1 MDKKNGLFIGLLLVL
16 VGVFVLVAQLTGWHI
31 SWGNLWPFIIVFVG
45 LMMLTRIDKE
55 KGVIFPSIV
64 LIGTGL
70 IFVVSEFQVFGP
82 AVDMGMLWPFFII
95 VPGLAFV
102 GLWVTDPKNWGV
114 LVPAAACLITGT
126 IFLSMRF
133 AENAHWLGYMMP
145 GIVIIIGIVV
155 LMGGFTKKKEE
166 IPPEKKEDQII

>member
-31 SWGNLWPFIIVFVG
+31 SWGNLWPFIIIFVG

-82 AVDMGMLWPFFII
+82 TVDLGMLWPFFII

-102 GLWVTDPKNWGV
+102 GLWVTETKNWGV

-133 AENAHWLGYMMP
+133 ADNAHWLGYMMP

-155 LMGGFTKKKEE
+155 LMGGFTRKKEE
-166 IPPEKKEDQII
+166 SFPEKKDNQIL